1 MARHSAFLLAASAGV
16 ALSVIA
22 AAPAHAQKIGVAAI
36 VQNDVTRGQATPIN
50 AGENVVRNETVR
62 TGQASSA
69 KLVFLDDTNLAVGPT
84 TTVKL
89 DRFVFAGD
97 SDYKKATFEVA
108 RGALRF
114 VTGNSDKRAYEIN
127 TPVATIGV
135 RGTIFD
141 VLSQAGFS
149 IVTLHDGLAI
159 VCIRGSSRC
168 ITMTEPGQSV
178 IVRTGS
184 IGPSNAG
191 FSFDSYCGGG
201 VCSSSTYASLNQQQ
215 PGGSGGGDALCGR

>member
-1 MARHSAFLLAASAGV
+1 MARIIAFSIAACAGVGLSVLAAGA
-16 ALSVIA
+16 
-22 AAPAHAQKIGVAAI
+22 AHAQKIGVAAI
-36 VQNDVTRGQATPIN
+36 VQNDVTRGQSTPIN

-69 KLVFLDDTNLAVGPT
+69 KIVFLDDTNLAVGPT

-141 VLSQAGFS
+141 VLSQSGFS
-149 IVTLHDGLAI
+149 IVKLHEGLAI
-159 VCIRGSSRC
+159 VCVRGTQRC
-168 ITMTEPGQSV
+168 LTLSEPGQSV
-178 IVRTGS
+178 IVRAGS
-184 IGPSNAG
+184 VSPSNSG
-191 FSFDSYCGGG
+191 FNFDSYCGSG
-201 VCSSSTYASLNQQQ
+201 VCSSTTYASLNQQQ
-215 PGGSGGGDALCGR
+215 PGGGGGGDALCGR